1 MSLLR
6 KLLKITIDVGTF
18 PVSMVLDL
26 ITLGGVL
33 TEENTSYT
41 IDHAKAI
48 GKDLSDIYN
57 DITHI

>member
-1 MSLLR
+1 
-6 KLLKITIDVGTF
+6 V
-18 PVSMVLDL
+18 VLDF

-33 TEENTSYT
+33 IEKDVSYT

-57 DITHI
+57 DITNI